1 MKTIKLRSLRHGNVH
16 LNVSMIEAIYDHNGL
31 THVSTSKLIWEVK
44 ESVEEVNKM
53 IYQPSEP
60 IQDGMKTVY
69 KDNAIVKKKID
80 DLTDMNNLNNLNL
93 RSK

>member
-1 MKTIKLRSLRHGNVH
+1 MKIIKLRSLRHGNVH

-44 ESVEEVNKM
+44 ESIEEVNKM
-53 IYQPSEP
+53 IYQPSDP

-69 KDNAIVKKKID
+69 KDNANVKKKID
-80 DLTDMNNLNNLNL
+80 DLTKL
-93 RSK
+93 RGANDV

>member
-31 THVSTSKLIWEVK
+31 THVSTSKLIWEVN
-44 ESVEEVNKM
+44 ESIEEVNKM
-53 IYQPSEP
+53 IYQPSDP

-69 KDNAIVKKKID
+69 KDNANVKKKID
-80 DLTDMNNLNNLNL
+80 DLTKL
-93 RSK
+93 RGANDV

>member
-1 MKTIKLRSLRHGNVH
+1 MKIIKLRSLRHGNVH

-44 ESVEEVNKM
+44 ESIEEVNKM
-53 IYQPSEP
+53 IYQPSDP

-69 KDNAIVKKKID
+69 KDNANVKKKID
-80 DLTDMNNLNNLNL
+80 DLTRL
-93 RSK
+93 RGANDV

>member
-44 ESVEEVNKM
+44 ESIEEVNKM
-53 IYQPSEP
+53 IYQPSDP

-69 KDNAIVKKKID
+69 KDNANVKKKID
-80 DLTDMNNLNNLNL
+80 DLTKL
-93 RSK
+93 RGANDV

>member
-1 MKTIKLRSLRHGNVH
+1 MKIIKLRSLRHGNVH

-44 ESVEEVNKM
+44 ETIEEVNKM
-53 IYQPSEP
+53 IYQPSDP

-69 KDNAIVKKKID
+69 KDNANVKKKID
-80 DLTDMNNLNNLNL
+80 DLTKL
-93 RSK
+93 RGANDV

>member
-1 MKTIKLRSLRHGNVH
+1 MKIIKLRSLRHGNVH

-44 ESVEEVNKM
+44 ESIEEVNKM
-53 IYQPSEP
+53 IYQPSDP

-69 KDNAIVKKKID
+69 KDNANVKKKLD
-80 DLTDMNNLNNLNL
+80 DLTKL
-93 RSK
+93 RGANDV